1 MSAEFADTA
10 VVITDLTK
18 EYGGNVVLD
27 HANLRIERGRV
38 HAFLGPNGA
47 GKSTLLGCLSGAV
60 QPDGGTVT
68 IGDRVYESFTPT
80 SAFAAGTAIIYQHF
94 QLVDDLSV
102 ADNIYL
108 GAEIRT
114 GPGLLNSRAQARG
127 TMEILDRLGVD
138 LDPNAKVGTLSVGQR
153 QLVEIAKALRHEPS
167 TLILDE
173 PTSAL
178 SRAEVEAL
186 LILVRRLA
194 REYDLAVVYTTH
206 LLHEVL
212 SVADDVTVLRDG
224 RIQWTR
230 PASELTM
237 HDLVAAISPG
247 ASQTRGAVGVR
258 GTGEVLLS
266 LTDYQCAFTGPV
278 NLELR
283 AGDILGVFGL
293 LGSGRSNL
301 LETLCGVHRRKSGS
315 AELSGREYNPRST
328 QAAVG
333 RGVALVPSDRSVM
346 SIFADMGALDNV
358 LMGRWSETTT
368 GGIRSARA
376 ERRAFD
382 EIAAAVQLQPPN
394 PAQLAGR
401 FSGGNAQK
409 LVVGRWLN
417 NLAPLSV
424 LVLDEPTQGIDVG
437 TRLELYRL
445 LREFVSGPEPAAVI
459 FASSDPEEIEILA
472 NRIMVLAEGKVVTE
486 LAPGGGEEALLSIV
500 HSTEMQLSAQGEG
513 RI

>member
-1 MSAEFADTA
+1 MGADAA

-27 HANLRIERGRV
+27 RANLVIERGRV

-68 IGDRVYESFTPT
+68 IGDRVYESFTPA
-80 SAFAAGTAIIYQHF
+80 SAFEAGTAIIYQHF

-102 ADNIYL
+102 ADNVYL
-108 GAEIRT
+108 GAERRT
-114 GPGLLNSRAQARG
+114 GPGLLDRRAQARG
-127 TMEILDRLGVD
+127 TREILERLGVD

-153 QLVEIAKALRHEPS
+153 QLVEIAKALRHEP
-167 TLILDE
+167 TILILDE

-178 SRAEVEAL
+178 SRTEVEAL
-186 LILVRRLA
+186 LKLVRRLA
-194 REYDLAVVYTTH
+194 SDYDLAVVYTTH

-212 SVADDVTVLRDG
+212 SVADEVTVLRDG

-230 PASELTM
+230 PAAELTM
-237 HDLVAAISPG
+237 NDLVAAISPG
-247 ASQTRGAVGVR
+247 ATQGRGPVGVR

-266 LTDYQCAFTGPV
+266 LADYQCAFTGPV

-301 LETLCGVHRRKSGS
+301 LETICGVHRRKSGE
-315 AELSGREYNPRST
+315 ARLNDRPYNPGST
-328 QAAVG
+328 QAAVR
-333 RGVALVPSDRSVM
+333 RGVALVPSDRATM

-358 LMGRWSETTT
+358 LMGRWSKTTA
-368 GGIRSARA
+368 GGIRSTRT

-382 EIAAAVQLQPPN
+382 EIASAVQLQPPN
-394 PAQLAGR
+394 PRQLAGR

-417 NLAPLSV
+417 DLAPLSV

-472 NRIMVLAEGKVVTE
+472 NRILVLADGEVLQE
-486 LAPGGGEEALLSIV
+486 MAPGGGEEALLNIV
-500 HSTEMQLSAQGEG
+500 HSREMQLSARGEG
-513 RI
+513 RV

>member
-1 MSAEFADTA
+1 MGVDAA
-10 VVITDLTK
+10 VVIEDLTK

-27 HANLRIERGRV
+27 HANLRIEPGRV

-60 QPDGGTVT
+60 QPDGGTIT
-68 IGDRVYESFTPT
+68 IGDRVYQSFTPA
-80 SAFAAGTAIIYQHF
+80 SAFEAGTAIIYQHF

-108 GAEIRT
+108 GAEIKT
-114 GPGLLNSRAQARG
+114 GPGLLDRKAQAAG
-127 TMEILDRLGVD
+127 TREILNRLGVD
-138 LDPNAKVGTLSVGQR
+138 LDPNVKVGTLSVGQR

-178 SRAEVEAL
+178 SRTEVEAL
-186 LILVRRLA
+186 LKLVRRLA
-194 REYDLAVVYTTH
+194 SEYKLAVVYTTH

-212 SVADDVTVLRDG
+212 EVADEVTVLRDG

-230 PASELTM
+230 PAKDLSM
-237 HDLVAAISPG
+237 SDLVAAISPG
-247 ASQTRGAVGVR
+247 ASQTRAAVGVR

-301 LETLCGVHRRKSGS
+301 LETICGVHRRKSGS
-315 AELSGREYNPRST
+315 STLRGRGYNPGTT
-328 QAAVG
+328 QAAVR
-333 RGVALVPSDRSVM
+333 RGVALVPSDRAAM

-358 LMGRWSETTT
+358 LMGRWTRTTK
-368 GGIRSARA
+368 ARLRQPKV
-376 ERRAFD
+376 ERQAFAD
-382 EIAAAVQLQPPN
+382 IASSVQLRPPN

-459 FASSDPEEIEILA
+459 FASSDPEEVEILA
-472 NRIMVLAEGKVVTE
+472 NRILLLADGEVLQEM
-486 LAPGGGEEALLSIV
+486 APGGGEEALLNIV
-500 HSTEMQLSAQGEG
+500 HSKEMQLSARGEG
-513 RI
+513 RK